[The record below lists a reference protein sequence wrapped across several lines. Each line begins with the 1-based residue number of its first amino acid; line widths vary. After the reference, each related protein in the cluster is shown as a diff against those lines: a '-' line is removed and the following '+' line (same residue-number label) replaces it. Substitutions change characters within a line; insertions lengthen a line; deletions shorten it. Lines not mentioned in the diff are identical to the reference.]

1 MARIITG
8 IEISSQG
15 IHAVEISV
23 QRKVIHIHR
32 FIEELLDGNTL
43 TPDALSLFCSEHS
56 IRKEYVVTSVPGD
69 MLITRHLS
77 VPFRER
83 SKIDKVIPYEV
94 EPLVPFPIQDLE
106 ICYKTL
112 FQEKGRSDLLVYA
125 LPKNILD
132 QRSVLF
138 EEAEIPLHMIT
149 VSSLASA
156 NTLLQMENIQTHGS
170 FLHLHMASNFSILSV
185 YEKGILMHLQR
196 LSSGEESFLGTLQ
209 SMSDLDRSDLAAQL
223 KVISPTDASEL
234 YETLQAQSFELIP
247 QIRQSLQGYLMRS
260 QGESPNALYV
270 TGTAPGLQ
278 LLPRILETEFSI
290 HAGMPDPLPHFKNHL
305 EEDALTYGIYAPL
318 GMALMQA
325 GKDAL
330 NSSFRKQKF
339 SLVSMITE
347 SRQEIRYA
355 ALLLV
360 FLFLAFI
367 TDFFVGIQAKEYQF
381 SQLQKE
387 TRRIFQETFPDE
399 KNVKNELEQMK
410 LKIKEIEKQNDIF
423 KSLFGE
429 KPSPLEVLN
438 GLSSSIPAEIDLSV
452 MDLTVDEKSIRFV
465 GWTDSFNTVNKIEQE
480 LKKQEIFGDVKVSNA
495 KVGKD
500 KSGVNFQIKI
510 TLRES

>member
-1 MARIITG
+1 
-8 IEISSQG
+8 
-15 IHAVEISV
+15 
-23 QRKVIHIHR
+23 
-32 FIEELLDGNTL
+32 
-43 TPDALSLFCSEHS
+43 
-56 IRKEYVVTSVPGD
+56 
-69 MLITRHLS
+69 
-77 VPFRER
+77 
-83 SKIDKVIPYEV
+83 
-94 EPLVPFPIQDLE
+94 
-106 ICYKTL
+106 
-112 FQEKGRSDLLVYA
+112 
-125 LPKNILD
+125 
-132 QRSVLF
+132 
-138 EEAEIPLHMIT
+138 
-149 VSSLASA
+149 
-156 NTLLQMENIQTHGS
+156 
-170 FLHLHMASNFSILSV
+170 MASNFSILSV

-196 LSSGEESFLGTLQ
+196 LNSGEESFLETLQ
-209 SMSDLDRSDLAAQL
+209 SMSDLDRSDLTSQL

-247 QIRQSLQGYLMRS
+247 QMRQSLQAYLMRS
-260 QGESPNALYV
+260 QGEPPKALYV

-290 HAGMPDPLPHFKNHL
+290 HAEMPDPLPHFKSHL
-305 EEDALTYGIYAPL
+305 EEDTLTYGIYAPL
-318 GMALMQA
+318 GMALIQA

-339 SLVSMITE
+339 SLLSRITE

-355 ALLLV
+355 ALLLI
-360 FLFLAFI
+360 FLFLAIFI
-367 TDFFVGIQAKEYQF
+367 DFLVGIQAREYQF

-387 TRRIFQETFPDE
+387 TRRIFQETFPDV

-410 LKIKEIEKQNDIF
+410 LKIKEIEKQNEIF

-438 GLSSSIPAEIDLSV
+438 GLSSSIPAEIELSV